1 MPLRRSSEVIVELLF
16 IDFLLLESAVKKAVT
31 GQTPAAVELNMSQG
45 LYSGQGRIIPMLHI
59 DDA

>member
-1 MPLRRSSEVIVELLF
+1 MPLRKSSEVIVELLF

-31 GQTPAAVELNMSQG
+31 GQIPASVELNMSQT

>member
-16 IDFLLLESAVKKAVT
+16 IDFLLLVSAVKKAVT
-31 GQTPAAVELNMSQG
+31 GQIPASVELNMSQG